1 MANTR
6 FHHGYGHCKAVNC
19 ELKDDCVHHLALLEA
34 EDIGLKDY
42 KTFGHCENLELGYVR
57 VRIEKK

>member
-1 MANTR
+1 MANVR
-6 FHHGYGHCKAVNC
+6 FNHQYGHCKAVNC
-19 ELKDDCVHHLALLEA
+19 KLKDDCVHYLALLEA

-42 KTFGHCENLELGYVR
+42 KTFDHCEDLELGYVR